1 MFCRT
6 LADTIC
12 AEDMEAMLC
21 RALSF
26 ETWSW
31 GGGDRGEIGVTQS
44 PEQAGTPPLPQ
55 AGFAKQGI
63 GGECPK
69 YPPQNTA
76 VIINARVPPVR
87 DPPGP

>member
-31 GGGDRGEIGVTQS
+31 RGGQEGEGGGLHGQS
-44 PEQAGTPPLPQ
+44 ETPPQ
-55 AGFAKQGI
+55 S
-63 GGECPK
+63 ECAWQVLQSKKLITGQVTRAWMPLS
-69 YPPQNTA
+69 PLQCTHFN
-76 VIINARVPPVR
+76 
-87 DPPGP
+87 

>member
-31 GGGDRGEIGVTQS
+31 GGDRGDRRETGVTG
-44 PEQAGTPPLPQ
+44 A
-55 AGFAKQGI
+55 
-63 GGECPK
+63 
-69 YPPQNTA
+69 
-76 VIINARVPPVR
+76 
-87 DPPGP
+87 D

>member
-31 GGGDRGEIGVTQS
+31 GGGDRGETGVTQS
-44 PEQAGTPPLPQ
+44 PKQAGTPPSPS
-55 AGFAKQGI
+55 KV
-63 GGECPK
+63 CK
-69 YPPQNTA
+69 
-76 VIINARVPPVR
+76 ARDR
-87 DPPGP
+87 G

>member
-31 GGGDRGEIGVTQS
+31 GGRTDRGTEVTWA
-44 PEQAGTPPLPQ
+44 E
-55 AGFAKQGI
+55 
-63 GGECPK
+63 
-69 YPPQNTA
+69 
-76 VIINARVPPVR
+76 
-87 DPPGP
+87 